1 MIVEKTETFDR
12 WLRALKDEIGKA
24 HILRRI
30 RRIET
35 EDFFGDHK
43 KLKDSDLYELI
54 IDFGPGYRVY
64 FEKHANNTIVFVL
77 RGGKK
82 ADQKRD
88 IKLAKKQVTI
98 KNQKEK

>member
-1 MIVEKTETFDR
+1 MVVEKTETFDK

-30 RRIET
+30 QRIET

-43 KLKDSDLYELI
+43 KLAGCDLYELI
-54 IDFGPGYRVY
+54 IAYGPGYRVY
-64 FEKHANNTIVFVL
+64 FEKRSENTIVFML

-88 IKLAKKQVTI
+88 IKQAKKQAADAD
-98 KNQKEK
+98 